1 MEAYRTAIRPPPVG
15 LYNDKVDNSFF
26 LLHNCNFFVTLQKVD
41 RGMATKEEVEAF
53 LNGFH
58 AKMKVFRIVFRD
70 DRGKNAQTLAEH
82 PLVYPFKK

>member
-1 MEAYRTAIRPPPVG
+1 MQ
-15 LYNDKVDNSFF
+15 LF
-26 LLHNCNFFVTLQKVD
+26 LHLCKKFD
-41 RGMATKEEVEAF
+41 RGMATREEVEAF